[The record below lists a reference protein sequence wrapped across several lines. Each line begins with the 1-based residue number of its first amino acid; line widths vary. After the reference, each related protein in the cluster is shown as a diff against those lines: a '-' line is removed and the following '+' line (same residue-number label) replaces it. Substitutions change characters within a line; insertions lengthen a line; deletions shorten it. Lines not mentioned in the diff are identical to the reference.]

1 MALYLEGQFFIR
13 MYMDFDKR
21 CNRWIILTLV
31 LALATGGLILWLFIP
46 EQSQSV
52 QTLYAVAGAMVAFLG
67 ILFGSAVEGTRRMNR
82 WLDED
87 PVRGAPPQ
95 LFVELDKLI
104 DTLDRFNEAMQRH
117 HQNRYKS

>member
-1 MALYLEGQFFIR
+1 
-13 MYMDFDKR
+13 MDFDKR